1 MFGLWTPGHFDS
13 GRLDSGRLDAW
24 TLDSGLLDAWTLDT
38 WTRDDWKLR
47 FWTIAHLDF
56 GRLHAW
62 TRDASTPERLNVW
75 NHDWTQDSWNL
86 KPRIFDVWAPEKL
99 LGKSSMLY
107 SIFFKT
113 MLVLTVI
120 SQPQS
125 HWNFCTGLFQNF
137 YHNYRTLKFYR
148 TFPVVTNFNRFFI
161 DKANRNLKSY

>member
-1 MFGLWTPGHFDS
+1 MDPGRLDTSILDDCTLGFWTIA
-13 GRLDSGRLDAW
+13 RLDSGR
-24 TLDSGLLDAWTLDT
+24 
-38 WTRDDWKLR
+38 
-47 FWTIAHLDF
+47 FY
-56 GRLHAW
+56 
-62 TRDASTPERLNVW
+62 PERLNVW